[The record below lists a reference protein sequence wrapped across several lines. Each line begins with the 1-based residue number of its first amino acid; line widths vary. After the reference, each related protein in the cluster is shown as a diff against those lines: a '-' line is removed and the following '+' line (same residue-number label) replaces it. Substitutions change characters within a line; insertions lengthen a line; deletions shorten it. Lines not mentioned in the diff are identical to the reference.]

1 MSWSSSALRE
11 PNKRHENVGDK
22 LKRTQKLCW
31 QSLKKY
37 FIRFKSGLWR
47 RSRCGTLLEN
57 ICDGLKGHKMVL
69 LGFLVEING
78 TRLLFIQ
85 DDSQESRKMEKYIPY
100 YQFDILFQ
108 LKEVLLKK
116 PWLIKYTSSHHR
128 DSLLLTKPLK
138 DIWKIA
144 IKKK

>member
-85 DDSQESRKMEKYIPY
+85 DDSQESRKIEKHIPY
-100 YQFDILFQ
+100 YQSDILFQ
-108 LKEVLLKK
+108 LKEVLLQFRVSFFTVLKT
-116 PWLIKYTSSHHR
+116 LSDESFI
-128 DSLLLTKPLK
+128 LLTPRMYFY
-138 DIWKIA
+138 
-144 IKKK
+144 KK